1 MMDVFRGLLQRLNTS
16 RSLVRESVPVLFLGH
31 SGSVVVVGVVVSV
44 VSIVILTKSGV
55 LSQGIILLERGRL
68 RPYVL

>member
-1 MMDVFRGLLQRLNTS
+1 M
-16 RSLVRESVPVLFLGH
+16 RESVPVLFLGH